1 MEKIII
7 YHNPGWNK
15 SRNSLRIL
23 EKSNKDFE
31 IIYYLKNPPSVE
43 DLKNI
48 SGILNLRPKKIVRK
62 KEQDFLKNKIGSVLE
77 NDNELFKLM
86 NQYPKII
93 ERPIIL
99 IGNKGCIGRPPDNI
113 LKII

>member
-1 MEKIII
+1 M
-7 YHNPGWNK
+7 
-15 SRNSLRIL
+15 NSLRIL

-48 SGILNLRPKKIVRK
+48 SGILNLRPKKFVRK
-62 KEQDFLKNKIGSVLE
+62 KEQDFLKNKIGSIIE

>member
-1 MEKIII
+1 M
-7 YHNPGWNK
+7 
-15 SRNSLRIL
+15 RIL
-23 EKSNKDFE
+23 EKSHKDFE
-31 IIYYLKNPPSVE
+31 IVYYLKNPPSIE
-43 DLKNI
+43 ELKNI
-48 SGILNLRPKKIVRK
+48 SKILNLRPKSFVRK
-62 KEQDFLKNKIGSVLE
+62 REQDFLKNKVSSLLE

-99 IGNKGCIGRPPDNI
+99 VGNKGCIGRPADNI